1 MKKAL
6 ALILILLVIT
16 IPAFA
21 DTIDV
26 SSMTTDD
33 LIELKNSIF
42 NELKN
47 RIGELDHAHIVDG
60 EYLVG
65 TDIDAGAYE
74 LFRNEDYEDSSSV
87 WIYASVEDMSA
98 GTHRFSYRLY
108 AMDEAVRI
116 DLADGEYLKVSGS
129 NGVDI
134 RKAEK
139 IIVP

>member
-6 ALILILLVIT
+6 AFILILLAVT

-42 NELKN
+42 SELKN

-65 TDIDAGAYE
+65 TDIDAGIYE
-74 LFRNEDYEDSSSV
+74 LFRNEDYEDSSSI
-87 WIYASVEDMSA
+87 WIYASVEDMSS

-108 AMDEAVRI
+108 EMDEAVRI

-129 NGVDI
+129 NGIDI